1 MKRLLDL
8 FCSVTALILLSPLL
22 LAVALILWVTGENE
36 VFYVQSRVGQWGRR
50 FGVIKFATMLKNSP
64 EMGTGYVT
72 MKNDPRVLP
81 VGRWLRATKVNE
93 LPQLVNV
100 VKGDMSL
107 VGPRPQSERC
117 FRAFEARAQEEI
129 MKVKPGLT
137 GLGSLIFRDEETLLG
152 DDTSTEFYD
161 SVVAPYKGS
170 LEIWYVDN
178 QSFLLDLKIIL
189 FTAVL
194 VFYPS
199 IPISRES
206 FGVCIPQPPS
216 ELQHLV
222 G

>member
-8 FCSVTALILLSPLL
+8 ICSVTALILLSPLL

>member
-8 FCSVTALILLSPLL
+8 ICSISALVVLSPLL
-22 LAVALILWVTGENE
+22 FAVALILLVTGENE

-64 EMGTGYVT
+64 RMGTGYVT
-72 MKNDPRVLP
+72 MRNDPRVLP
-81 VGRWLRATKVNE
+81 IGRWLRATKINE
-93 LPQLVNV
+93 LPQLLNV

-117 FRAFEARAQEEI
+117 FSAFEAKAQEEI
-129 MKVKPGLT
+129 IKVKPGLT

-170 LEIWYVDN
+170 LEIWYVGN
-178 QSFLLDLKIIL
+178 QSLLLDLKIIL

-199 IPISRES
+199 TPISRKS
-206 FGVCIPQPPS
+206 FGVCIPPPPS
-216 ELQHLV
+216 DLRHLV